1 MAEEMQGSPLRH
13 LVLHGKVKF
22 TRSNARLQNIVYA
35 ISIQISTSIV
45 QI

>member
-1 MAEEMQGSPLRH
+1 MAEETQGNPLRH

-22 TRSNARLQNIVYA
+22 TRNDARLQNIVYA
-35 ISIQISTSIV
+35 ISIQMSKLIA